1 MKRQIN
7 SAKRVLSQTAKVST
21 IGLLNTVSKI
31 KHTGCETISNTASTV
46 KSQIGRT
53 GGIVKDKLP
62 DLNPKQLERIVPT
75 TVVGNL
81 NAAVPC
87 ILKDLPEVAKSLA
100 NRAGNIAP
108 DKLFELIPDGVKL
121 TEESIM
127 EFIKIRDVSHRISIK
142 NNPAKAGDVN
152 NVVFEISS
160 KNRVRGSRNMSRTEF
175 QNARFNN
182 TITGIKCGLKTTVG
196 TAAKGALFGAL
207 LELPIT
213 TVENILH
220 VKNNR
225 KSVGDAR
232 IDAAKDIGI
241 SAGLAGVTAAGFT
254 GLSLLGVTL
263 GPVVVIPSAIIG
275 GAVYTWS
282 ATDRIWKALDDTTR
296 KKLMNSNPV
305 LFLTSIVYREHPDLD
320 KIKSEQSEA
329 AADLITARE
338 QEEIADMLSGISMD
352 GTSAE
357 LTRMH
362 EIREKAKARSKVAQE
377 LAGIDPKS
385 GTLHKSVFKQH
396 KGTVLVTDLS
406 PSRRSV
412 RV

>member
-7 SAKRVLSQTAKVST
+7 SAKRVLSQTAKVSAV
-21 IGLLNTVSKI
+21 GVLNAVSKI
-31 KHTGCETISNTASTV
+31 KHTGCETISNTSSTV
-46 KSQIGRT
+46 KSQIDRA
-53 GGIVKDKLP
+53 GGIVTDKLP
-62 DLNPKQLERIVPT
+62 DLNLKQLERIVPT

-87 ILKDLPEVAKSLA
+87 VLKDLPEVAKSLA

-121 TEESIM
+121 TEENIWK
-127 EFIKIRDVSHRISIK
+127 FIEVRDVSHIKSIK
-142 NNPAKAGDVN
+142 NNPAKAGDVK
-152 NVVFEISS
+152 NVVFEFLS
-160 KNRVRGSRNMSRTEF
+160 KNRARGSRNMSRAEV
-175 QNARFNN
+175 QSAHFNN
-182 TITGIKCGLKTTVG
+182 TITGIKCGFKTAVS

-241 SAGLAGVTAAGFT
+241 SAGFAGVTAAGFT

-305 LFLTSIVYREHPDLD
+305 SFLTSIVYREHPDLD
-320 KIKSEQSEA
+320 KINSEQSEA
-329 AADLITARE
+329 AADMITVRE
-338 QEEIADMLSGISMD
+338 QEEIADMLSGIITD

-357 LTRMH
+357 LTRMR
-362 EIREKAKARSKVAQE
+362 ETREKAKARSKVAQE
-377 LAGIDPKS
+377 LAGTDPKS
-385 GTLHKSVFKQH
+385 EEEEFLIAAHSINLYSHNIKTLF
-396 KGTVLVTDLS
+396 
-406 PSRRSV
+406 
-412 RV
+412 